1 MSTYKK
7 IEFSKAS
14 IHQDDWKQVLL
25 KPLPE
30 RKVYSKND
38 VLSIT
43 QVACRIMGTT
53 YDETDYFLNLYDLY
67 TTEGIDI
74 LSESLDKTI
83 PPDRFQSIQK
93 ILMINQE
100 EKGLS
105 VNRFVAFLDGERL
118 LPVSKNYVMQKH
130 IRTTFMTVLEQFK
143 SNHSR
148 GFEDPDFRRV
158 LVDLIKWS
166 WNHLDLW
173 LKELDIEHQM
183 PRVVWYGEANKS
195 QLYFLNFLLLIG
207 CDVIIFHPEGKDEFA
222 SMDPN
227 SERTTVIEYPSTAS
241 MQPFPTEKPE
251 RQSTVAYRASKEMDT
266 VLHHEGSHL
275 YKPWQFRHHIP
286 RSVTLKTTYDE
297 LFLLAKEPAF
307 IRPNFKATNK
317 VVEIPTLFAK
327 IMGISKN
334 KKEYWDRLQKLVEY
348 KNTELVRHFPMTE
361 EINANYTFHYQHAL
375 NQEGKLDPEK
385 MQKANWWQYNH
396 LPSGTQQAIACT
408 ISSVCDHPKLL
419 PQNKEKQ
426 EEVKLYIFTQVS
438 NISAQFLNLMQVFD
452 YSQEVPKLILYN
464 TEMNGKL
471 SRSDAVLIQF
481 LNEFG
486 IDIILYNPP
495 GHNCIEQFIDS
506 SSFDTH
512 WLEEMSFQ
520 QEFKE
525 PTLIGKLFRTFKL

>member
-241 MQPFPTEKPE
+241 IAAISQQKNQSANQQWLTGHLRKWTQSYIMKVHIFINHGNFVTIFRVLLHL
-251 RQSTVAYRASKEMDT
+251 RQ
-266 VLHHEGSHL
+266 L
-275 YKPWQFRHHIP
+275 
-286 RSVTLKTTYDE
+286 
-297 LFLLAKEPAF
+297 
-307 IRPNFKATNK
+307 
-317 VVEIPTLFAK
+317 
-327 IMGISKN
+327 
-334 KKEYWDRLQKLVEY
+334 
-348 KNTELVRHFPMTE
+348 MT
-361 EINANYTFHYQHAL
+361 
-375 NQEGKLDPEK
+375 
-385 MQKANWWQYNH
+385 
-396 LPSGTQQAIACT
+396 SC
-408 ISSVCDHPKLL
+408 S
-419 PQNKEKQ
+419 
-426 EEVKLYIFTQVS
+426 
-438 NISAQFLNLMQVFD
+438 
-452 YSQEVPKLILYN
+452 
-464 TEMNGKL
+464 
-471 SRSDAVLIQF
+471 
-481 LNEFG
+481 
-486 IDIILYNPP
+486 
-495 GHNCIEQFIDS
+495 
-506 SSFDTH
+506 
-512 WLEEMSFQ
+512 
-520 QEFKE
+520 
-525 PTLIGKLFRTFKL
+525 